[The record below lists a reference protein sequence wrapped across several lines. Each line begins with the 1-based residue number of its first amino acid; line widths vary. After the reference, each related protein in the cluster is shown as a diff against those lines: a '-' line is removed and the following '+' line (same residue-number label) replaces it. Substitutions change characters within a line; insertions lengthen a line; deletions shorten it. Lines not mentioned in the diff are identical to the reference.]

1 MSVSADSSS
10 AIFSIFDRINER
22 EIVRKSFCHD
32 CLMAVARS
40 ADDIP
45 SFSDASTISMI
56 GKIYS

>member
-10 AIFSIFDRINER
+10 ATFSIFDKINER
-22 EIVRKSFCHD
+22 EIICKSFCHD
-32 CLMAVARS
+32 CLIAVARS
-40 ADDIP
+40 ADDTL